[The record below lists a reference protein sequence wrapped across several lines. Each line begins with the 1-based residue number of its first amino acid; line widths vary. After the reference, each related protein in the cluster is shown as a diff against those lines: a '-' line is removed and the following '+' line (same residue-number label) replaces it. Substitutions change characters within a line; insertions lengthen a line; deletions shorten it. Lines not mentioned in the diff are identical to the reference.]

1 MVQVFSETDNLKKV
15 IIHQP
20 DYGIEQITPEIAEEL
35 LYDDIVF
42 LPRMVK
48 EHKVFTNN
56 IRTFIGN
63 ENVLEFNDLLKTAV
77 SIVSAKSDLLAS
89 IEQLEQL
96 SGSVM
101 NYLNELS
108 ADKLADILISGIH
121 HETEAMLFNP
131 IPNLVFTRDIGVV
144 IHDHFLICKA
154 NKKARFRESIL
165 SKTVFN
171 NHPIFKNTVD
181 SGKMIDFVQK
191 ENFDSKSEISI
202 EGGDVMMLQKGHLF
216 VGLSERT
223 TLPAIERLK
232 EELFAKK
239 AIETFTIVK
248 IPSKRYCMHLDT
260 IFTMVD
266 KEVCVGFEPLVFK
279 TNYDVIVDRFVRNG
293 KTVRFDNLKTCLQEI
308 IPNLKTIAC
317 GGGVSPFAERE
328 QWTDGSNLV
337 ALKGGVVYGYERNE
351 YTADAM
357 KNEGYEVWA
366 ASGLTKEF
374 KDHPKA
380 MDEMENIF
388 ITIPSAELSR
398 ARGGPHCM
406 TMPIER
412 A

>member
-1 MVQVFSETDNLKKV
+1 MVQVYSETDCLKKV

-42 LPRMVK
+42 LPKMVK
-48 EHKVFTNN
+48 EHKIFTNN
-56 IRTFIGN
+56 IRTFIGQ
-63 ENVLEFNDLLKTAV
+63 ENVLEFNDLLETALLENGV
-77 SIVSAKSDLLAS
+77 KDNLLAD
-89 IEQLEQL
+89 IEKLEKPGNL
-96 SGSVM
+96 AM
-101 NYLNELS
+101 NYLNSLD
-108 ADKLADILISGIH
+108 AIKLADILISGIH
-121 HETEAMLFNP
+121 HETEEMIFNP

-144 IHDHFLICKA
+144 IHDHLLICKA
-154 NKKARFRESIL
+154 NKKARFRENIL
-165 SKTVFN
+165 SKAVFN
-171 NHPIFKNTVD
+171 HHPIFKPLSN
-181 SGKMIDFVQK
+181 SNKIIDFVNW
-191 ENFDSKSEISI
+191 ENFETRADISI

-232 EELFAKK
+232 EQLFANNV
-239 AIETFTIVK
+239 IETLTIVK

-266 KEVCVGFEPLVFK
+266 KNVCVGFEPLVFK
-279 TNYDVIVDRFVRNG
+279 TNYDVIVVRFVNGG
-293 KTVRFDNLKTCLQEI
+293 KTTRFDNLKTCLQEI
-308 IPNLKTIAC
+308 IPDLKTIAC
-317 GGGVSPFAERE
+317 GGGISPFAERE

-351 YTADAM
+351 YTAQALE
-357 KNEGYEVWA
+357 KAGYEVWA

-374 KDHPKA
+374 KDYTNA
-380 MDEMENIF
+380 MGEMENIF

-412 A
+412 F